1 MEEFTIVYD
10 ETKEQLA
17 ESLKRLMR
25 VKAAPLQY
33 SLDERG
39 VPKIRADVGHAT
51 RFVYFGGFVPPYS
64 DSFLRTVTA
73 LSTLSDR
80 GIVELA
86 LLSPMP
92 YHKGSGP
99 DEMAG
104 FAAVARSLCHVR
116 RFVTFDV
123 IPAEKLSYFTSQAM
137 GLSAFPILV
146 DYLTQKWGN
155 VNVVPVD
162 ENLITM
168 AEAVALRVGGGKKK
182 LIVDVETFRIPKM
195 EADLF
200 FTTHLLDTVPFPS
213 FEEVITTN
221 LVKAQPYVKVIDV
234 APVLM
239 DYIRSL

>member
-10 ETKEQLA
+10 ETKEPLA

-25 VKAAPLQY
+25 VRAAPLKY
-33 SLDERG
+33 SLDKRG
-39 VPKIRADVGHAT
+39 IPKIQVDIGYAT
-51 RFVYFGGFVPPYS
+51 RFVYLGGFIPPYS
-64 DSFLRTVTA
+64 DSFLRTVIA
-73 LSTLSDR
+73 LSTLSER
-80 GIVELA
+80 GIVEVA

-104 FAAVARSLCHVR
+104 FAAVARSLLHVR

-137 GLSAFPILV
+137 SLSAFPILA

-162 ENLITM
+162 ENLTTM
-168 AEAVALRVGGGKKK
+168 AEALALRVGGGKKK
-182 LIVDVETFRIPKM
+182 LAVDVETFRVPKVN
-195 EADLF
+195 ADLF
-200 FTTHLLDTVPFPS
+200 FTTHLLDTAPLPS

-221 LVKAQPYVKVIDV
+221 LVKPQPYAKVIDV
-234 APVLM
+234 APILM